1 MTGEGD
7 VRFSRRSDKAE
18 ALKDIPLFRNL
29 SEHDRDVLAAH
40 VDEVEVDA
48 GTELTHQDAHGT
60 QVVLIV
66 EGAAIVVRDGSQLA
80 DLGPGDVVGE
90 MALIDGERG
99 TATVTT
105 TEPSVLLVMS
115 SQDFNTVL
123 EESPA
128 FARKIM
134 KQLVQRLRVADT
146 RLVG

>member
-1 MTGEGD
+1 VTGEGD

>member
-1 MTGEGD
+1 M
-7 VRFSRRSDKAE
+7 RFSRRSDKAE

>member
-66 EGAAIVVRDGSQLA
+66 EGAATVVRDGSQLA